1 MKNEKNKA
9 FHFLWFY
16 AFLTSS
22 ISSRKHP
29 SNVWII
35 KSQMCYFSFFLP
47 HYVKLF
53 SWAFTIFGTFPHHNR
68 LIVSSIR
75 SHFDFGLII
84 GISYKFWN
92 SCWRSIVTHI
102 FTFSFYLYIDISK
115 ESVLL
120 FINGRSL
127 LPKLSFR
134 GMYSTKYIW
143 S

>member
-1 MKNEKNKA
+1 MVLCFSDIKYLLEEASVQCLDNK
-9 FHFLWFY
+9 
-16 AFLTSS
+16 
-22 ISSRKHP
+22 KP
-29 SNVWII
+29 NVLLLL
-35 KSQMCYFSFFLP
+35 FLP
-47 HYVKLF
+47 HYTKSF

-92 SCWRSIVTHI
+92 SCWRSIVI